1 MKLEEV
7 RANLGELLNAATKS
21 GAFDLVQ
28 ANAAINSLIAF
39 DKHLQSQ
46 PMATASESDP
56 IPPDP
61 SKPKP

>member
-1 MKLEEV
+1 MKLEEI
-7 RANLGELLNAATKS
+7 RATLGELLNEATKK
-21 GAFDLVQ
+21 GAFDLLQ
-28 ANAAINSLIAF
+28 ANAAINSLMAF

-46 PMATASESDP
+46 PMATAAESDP